1 MYNENQSMFLLE
13 GKTLEETIRKIIRE
27 EINMMIKTITREPK
41 ALTRQ
46 QAAERI
52 NVCENTISQYV
63 KVGLLKNRGAGRKI
77 LIHDT
82 DLEGFK
88 TKFISRNRMN

>member
-1 MYNENQSMFLLE
+1 MDSQIKSMFLLE
-13 GKTLEETIRKIIRE
+13 GKTLEETIRKIIKE
-27 EINMMIKTITREPK
+27 EISIMVKTITREPK

-46 QAAERI
+46 QAAEKI